1 MMLELT
7 WSSVVTELLMVVQT
21 TAAKAMKSVAEPS
34 VVVQA
39 MAAEVTGA
47 VTVIAGTT
55 TAARMMK
62 I

>member
-1 MMLELT
+1 MGLELL
-7 WSSVVTELLMVVQT
+7 VVVQT
-21 TAAKAMKSVAEPS
+21 TAAKAMKAVAEPS

-39 MAAEVTGA
+39 MAAEVTET
-47 VTVIAGTT
+47 VTVMAGTA